1 MTLSGDDAGFFGT
14 LVAISFMVASF
25 LGAFIIFIMLWR
37 NGKLNFDEEAA
48 NLMLEE
54 PFKEGESNER

>member
-25 LGAFIIFIMLWR
+25 LGAFIIFISLWR
-37 NGKLNFDEEAA
+37 SGKLNFDEDAA
-48 NLMLEE
+48 NLMLEDT
-54 PFKEGESNER
+54 FKDGESNER